1 MKHDQDHKC
10 LSVPKRGDSDRID
23 NIEIHTSVQV
33 RYSASGYD
41 ENTKIQDE
49 PSTAKVQ
56 VGSELEGGENIKDE
70 KRTANGEK
78 ALLN

>member
-56 VGSELEGGENIKDE
+56 VGSELEGGENIKMKKE
-70 KRTANGEK
+70 QRTVK
-78 ALLN
+78 KHC